1 MWTGMLR
8 CPASSSGELQK
19 PFSTALGADGDSG
32 NILQSYAEV
41 LLASMPTAPL
51 EPHAPLLIRQS
62 SIIKTLANC
71 QGH

>member
-1 MWTGMLR
+1 MGMLA
-8 CPASSSGELQK
+8 CLASSSGELQK
-19 PFSTALGADGDSG
+19 PFSTALGADGDSS

-41 LLASMPTAPL
+41 LLASMPTASP
-51 EPHAPLLIRQS
+51 EPHALPLIRLS